1 MLCTCC
7 VHAVYML
14 HGRMLPT
21 NAILCRRCRLLSGS
35 HAQPPPLLL
44 PVLLLLLPQGS
55 HLNFTIECLAGHDYT
70 VAGEEANEVHLI
82 AEAKNFRSLL
92 NEQKRADELSKK
104 DWNMIYR
111 VRVYVNMVVLV
122 IIIGCGGFQ
131 NYL

>member
-7 VHAVYML
+7 VHAARSHVA
-14 HGRMLPT
+14 HQCDTLPHDVGYFPDST
-21 NAILCRRCRLLSGS
+21 LS
-35 HAQPPPLLL
+35 PLLL

-104 DWNMIYR
+104 DWNTIYR